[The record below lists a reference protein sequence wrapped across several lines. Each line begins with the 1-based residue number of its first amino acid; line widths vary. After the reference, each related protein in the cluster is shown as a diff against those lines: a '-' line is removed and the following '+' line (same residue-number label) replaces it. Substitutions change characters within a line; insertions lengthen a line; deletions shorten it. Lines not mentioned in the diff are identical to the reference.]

1 LERKSDVNTS
11 DVCQIRYLRDI
22 VIATLPSDLGIKIT
36 RKMADNAS
44 DQEIRATWLD
54 ALAGIQLSET
64 PQVSVSNTPITVDYV
79 ISIFPSQLA
88 SNEKRKRLDDLL
100 GEARDVGIKN
110 SSGGVAVLVSYVLFN
125 TRFL

>member
-22 VIATLPSDLGIKIT
+22 VMATLPSDLGIKIT

-88 SNEKRKRLDDLL
+88 SNEKRKCLDDLL
-100 GEARDVGIKN
+100 
-110 SSGGVAVLVSYVLFN
+110 
-125 TRFL
+125 